1 MAAKINWHR
10 PGTKLRACH
19 LIIRCP
25 IIIGCPFWICFFII
39 SILTI
44 ILLFYM
50 LLYLELFYVVI
61 VFCAANVRN
70 KLLINVV
77 TPLTRSQYPV
87 SQCCRH
93 T

>member
-1 MAAKINWHR
+1 MSVTLLY
-10 PGTKLRACH
+10 GVQL
-19 LIIRCP
+19 LL
-25 IIIGCPFWICFFII
+25 GVLFGFFFFII

-61 VFCAANVRN
+61 VFCAANVPN